1 MGRSFIAINQTS
13 GIFVLGGFMI
23 NRRRQRLRVVLR
35 MGSVFIAISRRPRN
49 HDGPRI
55 GLIDDFFG
63 NVFFQNEG
71 VPLDMAGQNTHA
83 GSGIP
88 QAFRHAEFL
97 YEISKPARGE
107 IRIQIQNRGRF
118 LHDGTGDVPIV
129 RTV

>member
-63 NVFFQNEG
+63 NVFSKTKGFPWIWPDKTPTQE
-71 VPLDMAGQNTHA
+71 VVSPRL
-83 GSGIP
+83 SGMP
-88 QAFRHAEFL
+88 NFCTR
-97 YEISKPARGE
+97 
-107 IRIQIQNRGRF
+107 
-118 LHDGTGDVPIV
+118 
-129 RTV
+129 